1 MPVRIPQSLL
11 DCGHCEVRSLRIF
24 CDFSAAALHD
34 FQEIGMRMRLSKGT
48 VLFQEGDPAGTIAV
62 LCEGQVKLQS
72 TSREGKTLILKI
84 AVPGDVL
91 GLGAVLSE
99 SCYEMTAEAL
109 EPATVKNIRK
119 DEFLSFLSHHGQA
132 SMHAARV
139 LSEGYKSAFFDAH
152 PLKLAPSAAG
162 RLASVLLDLSR
173 NGSNEAGQRRFIMAL
188 THEELANLTGISR
201 ETVSRLLG
209 RFRRERWIQVHGS
222 SMTILT
228 PERLM
233 QLVTNNLA

>member
-1 MPVRIPQSLL
+1 MISKRSECGCVFPRERI
-11 DCGHCEVRSLRIF
+11 
-24 CDFSAAALHD
+24 
-34 FQEIGMRMRLSKGT
+34 
-48 VLFQEGDPAGTIAV
+48 FQEGDPAGTIAV
-62 LCEGQVKLQS
+62 LCEGQVKLGES

-99 SCYEMTAEAL
+99 TCYEMTAEAL

-152 PLKLAPSAAG
+152 P
-162 RLASVLLDLSR
+162 
-173 NGSNEAGQRRFIMAL
+173 
-188 THEELANLTGISR
+188 
-201 ETVSRLLG
+201 SRLRAFG
-209 RFRRERWIQVHGS
+209 CWPSRFGPS
-222 SMTILT
+222 
-228 PERLM
+228 
-233 QLVTNNLA
+233 

>member
-99 SCYEMTAEAL
+99 TAM
-109 EPATVKNIRK
+109 R
-119 DEFLSFLSHHGQA
+119 
-132 SMHAARV
+132 
-139 LSEGYKSAFFDAH
+139 
-152 PLKLAPSAAG
+152 
-162 RLASVLLDLSR
+162 
-173 NGSNEAGQRRFIMAL
+173 
-188 THEELANLTGISR
+188 
-201 ETVSRLLG
+201 
-209 RFRRERWIQVHGS
+209 
-222 SMTILT
+222 
-228 PERLM
+228 
-233 QLVTNNLA
+233 